1 MESENQPGQTG
12 DEQAQGTE
20 EPQVD
25 PAASDEVAEDA
36 IEGDQGEQVPTDAQ
50 AGFDPDAPVAT
61 SPLPP
66 EAQSGEPQITEGNP
80 NDQGAALTAGG
91 STDRAGVPSAEG
103 DEDGDEPSND

>member
-36 IEGDQGEQVPTDAQ
+36 IEGDQGEQVPTDRKS
-50 AGFDPDAPVAT
+50 V
-61 SPLPP
+61 
-66 EAQSGEPQITEGNP
+66 
-80 NDQGAALTAGG
+80 
-91 STDRAGVPSAEG
+91 V
-103 DEDGDEPSND
+103 